1 MASIP
6 ATLQITGTIHSE
18 EDLVIEGHVKGEVY
32 VTGTLTIAEQ
42 AQVEAN
48 IRGSHVHVRGT
59 VRGTISASER
69 IEMAGSA
76 HITGN
81 ATANNII
88 IAEGA
93 RFNGRI
99 DMNRRTIA
107 GLVARHT
114 AKRA

>member
-1 MASIP
+1 MANIP
-6 ATLQITGTIHSE
+6 ATLQVTGTIHSE
-18 EDLVIEGHVKGEVY
+18 EDLVIEGRVKGDVY
-32 VTGTLTIAEQ
+32 VTGTLTISEQ
-42 AQVEAN
+42 AQVEAD

-69 IEMAGSA
+69 IEMAVSSS
-76 HITGN
+76 ITGN
-81 ATANNII
+81 ASANHII
-88 IAEGA
+88 IADGA